1 MTVRQRA
8 ATRPTVRL
16 ALASTMLAGGA
27 LFGAG
32 PATAEPVPMVPVDP
46 GAPPPPGQPVVM
58 NPDELV
64 AAPPA
69 PPPAGPPPVPEMS
82 NPAYGGGQS
91 GGTFGYIRDL
101 WNAAKSPDPMAAF
114 SEAGQG
120 GLPGGPP
127 PGAGPAPKL
136 PPGYTSLTDPS
147 SSTPSLR
154 VEGTPQVGGPPLPPG
169 FVSLSDPN
177 PPPEVLP
184 IGAPG
189 AAPAD
194 VPAPGAPVP
203 PPGPAPAPL
212 PPTIIQQGPLN

>member
-8 ATRPTVRL
+8 VTRSTVRL

-27 LFGAG
+27 LLGAG
-32 PATAEPVPMVPVDP
+32 LAGAEPAPTEP
-46 GAPPPPGQPVVM
+46 APPPPGQPVVID
-58 NPDELV
+58 PAELV

-69 PPPAGPPPVPEMS
+69 PPPAGPPPVPQMS
-82 NPAYGGGQS
+82 NPEYGQGQS

-101 WNAAKSPDPMAAF
+101 WNAAKSPDPMAAC
-114 SEAGQG
+114 SEAGTG
-120 GLPGGPP
+120 GLPTGAP

-154 VEGTPQVGGPPLPPG
+154 TEGTPQVGGPPLPPG

-194 VPAPGAPVP
+194 VPAPDAPVP
-203 PPGPAPAPL
+203 PPAPL
-212 PPTIIQQGPLN
+212 PPTIIEQGPLN